1 MIATPHQ
8 TGNESIQTGMTSTTV
23 DPRDLQLPPCTS
35 VDITSF
41 VVAALGQVPTPQH
54 IA

>member
-1 MIATPHQ
+1 MIASPHP
-8 TGNESIQTGMTSTTV
+8 TGNELIQTEMKNPTV

-41 VVAALGQVPTPQH
+41 VVAALGHVPTH
-54 IA
+54 ST